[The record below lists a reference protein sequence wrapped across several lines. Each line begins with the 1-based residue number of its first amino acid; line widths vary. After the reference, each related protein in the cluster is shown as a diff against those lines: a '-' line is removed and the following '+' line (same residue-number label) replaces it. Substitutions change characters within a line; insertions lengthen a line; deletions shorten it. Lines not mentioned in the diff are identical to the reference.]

1 MCGEANQTDTGIP
14 PNPPPSPRAWGI
26 TILGRDDFRV
36 RPASHLSI
44 ACTFSRAFSRVF
56 SKPCGELE
64 PFFSQELFTNLFLHD
79 PRQILLPSFRVQFRC
94 VRQKFSFSLVD
105 PSIIARRLG
114 RFWRRTRK
122 RTGPLKR
129 IYTVQFYIV

>member
-14 PNPPPSPRAWGI
+14 PNPPPPR
-26 TILGRDDFRV
+26 LGNNDFGER
-36 RPASHLSI
+36 R
-44 ACTFSRAFSRVF
+44 FSRASRFPPKYCVYIFARVF
-56 SKPCGELE
+56 PRLFQAMRGAGT
-64 PFFSQELFTNLFLHD
+64 FFSQELFTNLFLHD